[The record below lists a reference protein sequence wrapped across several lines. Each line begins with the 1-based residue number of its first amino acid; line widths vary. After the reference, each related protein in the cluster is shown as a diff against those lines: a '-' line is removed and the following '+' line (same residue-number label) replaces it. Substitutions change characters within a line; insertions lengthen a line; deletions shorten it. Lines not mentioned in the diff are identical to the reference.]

1 MDQTRGIHKIM
12 VAMTNF
18 LLAADKAQNPASSLM
33 MFAVLIGLF
42 YFMMI
47 RPEQKR
53 RKKMQETRSAL
64 KKGDRVVAMGILAK
78 IHQVKD
84 KTVVLEHV
92 DGSQTE
98 MLKASVSEIQKD
110 ES

>member
-1 MDQTRGIHKIM
+1 MLQTI
-12 VAMTNF
+12 NF
-18 LLAADKAQNPASSLM
+18 LLAADKAQNPASSM
-33 MFAVLIGLF
+33 IMFAVLIGLF

-53 RKKMQETRSAL
+53 RKKMLETRSAL
-64 KKGDRVVAMGILAK
+64 KKGDTIVAMGVVAK
-78 IHQVKD
+78 VHEVKD

-110 ES
+110 